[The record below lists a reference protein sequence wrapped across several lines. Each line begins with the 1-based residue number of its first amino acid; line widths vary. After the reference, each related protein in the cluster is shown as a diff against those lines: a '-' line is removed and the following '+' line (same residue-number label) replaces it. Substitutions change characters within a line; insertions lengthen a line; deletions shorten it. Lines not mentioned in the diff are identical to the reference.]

1 MTHPLPDFHDPLPAA
16 MDVRSALELQPH
28 PEGGAAVSIGG
39 TPLRTEAGAPHA
51 RSIVLKASLIA
62 FAAFFLAPYLL
73 TALYVFIDPPFST
86 LMLRQT
92 LTGGP
97 AAYEWRDL
105 DQISPNLIA
114 QIIAAEDGRF
124 CKHHGVDWTALDR
137 AADAVVDGKPKGGG
151 STITMERAKN
161 LFLWNRPA
169 ILRKPFEIPLAAFMD
184 FALGKSRVIEI
195 YLNIV
200 EWGPGVYGAEAAAQH
215 HFGKSA
221 AGLTPQEAAQ
231 LAAALPNPKR
241 RNAGNP
247 GPRTMAFAHR
257 LRMKAL
263 RERGD
268 SVCVLDADSE
278 RGDDASE

>member
-1 MTHPLPDFHDPLPAA
+1 MTDIAPQ
-16 MDVRSALELQPH
+16 VLQPDGI
-28 PEGGAAVSIGG
+28 PSGEQKEKGSPRRRIF
-39 TPLRTEAGAPHA
+39 RAG
-51 RSIVLKASLIA
+51 LIA
-62 FAAFFLAPYLL
+62 CAALFIAPYLL
-73 TALYVFIDPPFST
+73 TLLYAFIDPPFSA
-86 LMLRQT
+86 LMLRQA
-92 LTGGP
+92 LT
-97 AAYEWRDL
+97 AAPVNYEWRDL

-114 QIIAAEDGRF
+114 QVIAAEDGRF

-151 STITMERAKN
+151 STITMQTAKN

-169 ILRKPFEIPLAAFMD
+169 LLRKPFEIPLATFMD
-184 FALGKSRVIEI
+184 FALGKQRLIEI

-200 EWGPGVYGAEAAAQH
+200 EWAPGVYGAEAAAQH

-221 AGLTPQEAAQ
+221 DDLTPQEAAL

-247 GPRTMAFAHR
+247 GPRTMAFAQR
-257 LRMKAL
+257 LRMKAV

-268 SVCVLDADSE
+268 SVCVLDSDSE
-278 RGDDASE
+278 RADDAGD

>member
-1 MTHPLPDFHDPLPAA
+1 MTDIAPQAIDPPEVPAGEIK
-16 MDVRSALELQPH
+16 DEIKETRSRRKRIFRIA
-28 PEGGAAVSIGG
+28 
-39 TPLRTEAGAPHA
+39 
-51 RSIVLKASLIA
+51 LIA
-62 FAAFFLAPYLL
+62 FAIFLVTPYLL
-73 TALYVFIDPPFST
+73 TTLYIFVDPPFSA
-86 LMLRQT
+86 LMLRQA

-97 AAYEWRDL
+97 VSYEWRDL

-114 QIIAAEDGRF
+114 QVVASEDGRF
-124 CKHHGVDWTALDR
+124 CSHHGVDWTALDK

-151 STITMERAKN
+151 STITMQTAKN

-184 FALGKSRVIEI
+184 FVLGKARVMEI

-200 EWGPGVYGAEAAAQH
+200 EWAPGVYGAEAAAEH
-215 HFGKSA
+215 HFRVSA
-221 AGLTPQEAAQ
+221 EDLTPQEAAQ

-247 GPRTMAFAHR
+247 GPRTMAFARR
-257 LRMKAL
+257 LRMRAA

-268 SVCVLDADSE
+268 SACLLDAEGE

>member
-1 MTHPLPDFHDPLPAA
+1 MACVMTDIAPEILEPSGIPSSEQKEQSSPRRRILR
-16 MDVRSALELQPH
+16 VALVAL
-28 PEGGAAVSIGG
+28 
-39 TPLRTEAGAPHA
+39 
-51 RSIVLKASLIA
+51 
-62 FAAFFLAPYLL
+62 AAFFFAPYLL
-73 TALYVFIDPPFST
+73 TLLYVFIDPPFSA
-86 LMLRQT
+86 LMLRQA

-97 AAYEWRDL
+97 VTYEWRDL

-114 QIIAAEDGRF
+114 QVIAAEDGRF
-124 CKHHGVDWTALDR
+124 CTHHGVDWAALDKV
-137 AADAVVDGKPKGGG
+137 ADAVVDGKPKGGG
-151 STITMERAKN
+151 STITMQTAKN
-161 LFLWNRPA
+161 LFLWSRPA

-184 FALGKSRVIEI
+184 LALGKSRVIEI

-221 AGLTPQEAAQ
+221 ADLTPQEAAQ

-247 GPRTMAFAHR
+247 GPRTMAFANR

>member
-1 MTHPLPDFHDPLPAA
+1 MTDIAPQ
-16 MDVRSALELQPH
+16 ALEP
-28 PEGGAAVSIGG
+28 
-39 TPLRTEAGAPHA
+39 AGISSGEQKEQNSPRRRIFRAG
-51 RSIVLKASLIA
+51 LIA
-62 FAAFFLAPYLL
+62 FAGLFFAPYLL
-73 TALYVFIDPPFST
+73 TLLSIFIDPPFSA
-86 LMLRQT
+86 LMVRQA
-92 LTGGP
+92 LAGGP
-97 AAYEWRDL
+97 VTYEWRDL

-124 CKHHGVDWTALDR
+124 CKHYGVDWRALDR

-151 STITMERAKN
+151 STITMQTAKN

-169 ILRKPFEIPLAAFMD
+169 VLRKPFEIPLATFMD

-200 EWGPGVYGAEAAAQH
+200 EWAPGIYGAEAAAQH

-221 AGLTPQEAAQ
+221 GDLTPQEAAL

-257 LRMKAL
+257 LRMRAL
-263 RERGD
+263 RERRD
-268 SVCVLDADSE
+268 SLCVLDADSE
-278 RGDDASE
+278 HADDASD

>member
-1 MTHPLPDFHDPLPAA
+1 MACVMTDIAPQILEPPGIPA
-16 MDVRSALELQPH
+16 SEEKEQ
-28 PEGGAAVSIGG
+28 S
-39 TPLRTEAGAPHA
+39 PLRQ
-51 RSIVLKASLIA
+51 RIFRLSLIA
-62 FAAFFLAPYLL
+62 FAVFFFAPYVL
-73 TALYVFIDPPFST
+73 TILYILVDPPFSA
-86 LMLRQT
+86 LMLRQA

-97 AAYEWRDL
+97 VTYEWRDL

-114 QIIAAEDGRF
+114 QVIAAEDGRF
-124 CKHHGVDWTALDR
+124 CKHYGVDWTALDR

-151 STITMERAKN
+151 STITMQTAKN

-169 ILRKPFEIPLAAFMD
+169 ILRKPFEIPLASFMD
-184 FALGKSRVIEI
+184 FALGKQRVIEI

-200 EWGPGVYGAEAAAQH
+200 EWGPGVFGAEAAAQH

-221 AGLTPQEAAQ
+221 GDLTPQEAAQ

-241 RNAGNP
+241 RNAGKP

-257 LRMKAL
+257 LRMRAA

-268 SVCVLDADSE
+268 SFCVLDADSE
-278 RGDDASE
+278 RGDDTGD